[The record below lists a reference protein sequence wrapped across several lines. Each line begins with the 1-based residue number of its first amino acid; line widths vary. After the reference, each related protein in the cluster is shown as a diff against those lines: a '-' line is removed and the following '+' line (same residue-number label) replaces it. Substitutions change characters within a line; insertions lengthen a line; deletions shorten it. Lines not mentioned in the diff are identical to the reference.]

1 MKGTGNRERG
11 LAGDRVGFRG
21 ETESGVQGGDFSWG
35 EDRENSNTTFQN
47 NFFFLDPSSKR
58 SVFFFK
64 QITLI
69 IKST

>member
-47 NFFFLDPSSKR
+47 NFFF
-58 SVFFFK
+58 
-64 QITLI
+64 
-69 IKST
+69 